1 MPRRDNYATN
11 KKGGPLRQSQRPVLF
26 VVSFD
31 CALSILDTAAAVS
44 SPAGFRHNKGRPP
57 IKGPARCLFTVSHGT
72 IIPDC
77 HSISR
82 TVLYQE
88 SPSLYRSLFGV
99 SGPNVSTR
107 RTSGP
112 LGIIANAV
120 PTHLSLR
127 IPICSEICIVI
138 TNALHDKLAIII

>member
-44 SPAGFRHNKGRPP
+44 SPAVFRHKESRPLM
-57 IKGPARCLFTVSHGT
+57 GSALRLFIVSHGI

-82 TVLYQE
+82 TALYHAI
-88 SPSLYRSLFGV
+88 PSLYH
-99 SGPNVSTR
+99 TI
-107 RTSGP
+107 TSD
-112 LGIIANAV
+112 
-120 PTHLSLR
+120 T
-127 IPICSEICIVI
+127 
-138 TNALHDKLAIII
+138 

>member
-44 SPAGFRHNKGRPP
+44 SPAVFRHKESRPLSE
-57 IKGPARCLFTVSHGT
+57 PARCLFTVSHGT

-82 TVLYQE
+82 TVLYQG